1 MEGWGC
7 ERLRGHNPMITA
19 DAILDGIWGVLGFYW
34 LVSALGTKK
43 VAINEKPGL
52 RILRLATL
60 AVMLAL
66 LLTPWLRIGPL
77 ARRFVPESQIVV
89 WLGVAIAGA
98 GIAIAIWARRTLGE
112 NWSDKV
118 VLKVDHQLI
127 RSGPY
132 AYVRHP
138 IYTGVLLAVG
148 GTALAIGEWRGVLA
162 LLLIGTSYLIK
173 AKREERILAASFGE
187 AFAEYR
193 RETGFFLPGM

>member
-1 MEGWGC
+1 
-7 ERLRGHNPMITA
+7 MIGA
-19 DAILDGIWGVLGFYW
+19 QAILDGMWSVLGLYW
-34 LVSALGTKK
+34 LVSAVGTKK
-43 VAINEKPGL
+43 VALDEKPGL

-66 LLTPWLRIGPL
+66 LLTPWLRMGPL
-77 ARRFVPESQIVV
+77 ARRFVPENRVVV
-89 WLGVAIAGA
+89 WLGVAVAGA
-98 GIAIAIWARRTLGE
+98 GIALAIWARRHLGQ

-132 AYVRHP
+132 GYLRHP

-148 GTALAIGEWRGVLA
+148 GTALAIGEWRGLLA
-162 LLLIGTSYLIK
+162 LLLVGTSYLIK

-187 AFAEYR
+187 AFTEYK
-193 RETGFFLPGM
+193 RETGFFLPGF